1 MKVAVKTLNTL
12 KVIDIKRIWTKGQY
26 IRLFNNIVEILQKYN
41 KDINITIEIS
51 NNECIIKKGNYGF
64 ILTILGGKDNENKRN

>member
-1 MKVAVKTLNTL
+1 MKIAVKTLNTL

-26 IRLFNNIVEILQKYN
+26 IRLFNNIVKILQKYN

-51 NNECIIKKGNYGF
+51 NNEKKKKKGSYGF
-64 ILTILGGKDNENKRN
+64 ILTILGGKK

>member
-1 MKVAVKTLNTL
+1 MKIAVKTLNTL

-26 IRLFNNIVEILQKYN
+26 IRLFNDIVKILQKYN

-51 NNECIIKKGNYGF
+51 NNECIIKKGSYGF
-64 ILTILGGKDNENKRN
+64 ILTILGGKE

>member
-1 MKVAVKTLNTL
+1 MKIAVKTLNTL
-12 KVIDIKRIWTKGQY
+12 KVIDIKRIWTKRQY

-64 ILTILGGKDNENKRN
+64 ILTILGGKK

>member
-1 MKVAVKTLNTL
+1 MKIAVKTLNTL

>member
-1 MKVAVKTLNTL
+1 MKIAVKTLNTL

-26 IRLFNNIVEILQKYN
+26 IRLFNNIVKILQKYN

-64 ILTILGGKDNENKRN
+64 ILTILGGKK

>member
-1 MKVAVKTLNTL
+1 MKIAVKTLNTL

-64 ILTILGGKDNENKRN
+64 ILTILGGKK

>member
-1 MKVAVKTLNTL
+1 MKVAVRTLNTL
-12 KVIDIKRIWTKGQY
+12 KVVDIKRIWTKGQY

>member
-1 MKVAVKTLNTL
+1 MKVAVRTLNTL
-12 KVIDIKRIWTKGQY
+12 KIIDIKRIWTRRQY
-26 IRLFNNIVEILQKYN
+26 TRLFDKMVKILQKYN
-41 KDINITIEIS
+41 QDNNITIEIS

>member
-1 MKVAVKTLNTL
+1 MKVAVRTLNTL
-12 KVIDIKRIWTKGQY
+12 KVVDIKRIWTKGQY

-64 ILTILGGKDNENKRN
+64 ILTILGGKK